1 MPQRTSGKLLE
12 CRVLSS
18 KPRSTQDPHHDCHGA
33 FFGRKL
39 KALEHGDDPEFSH
52 LPLPVVPQQ
61 PSTSCRKSKEAS
73 RSGLANQG
81 SHIGSRRPF
90 FGVER
95 KAQFEEV
102 SGQRGRNLGHRRPR
116 QRLGD
121 VEDGG
126 PCVVDA
132 GPGMTA
138 PENRVKFLGYGRT
151 RKQNDTR
158 QGLGFGTM
166 HEKSVRIAVTFPIMS
181 CECPFWG

>member
-1 MPQRTSGKLLE
+1 MPQRTPGKLLE

-33 FFGRKL
+33 FLGRKL

-52 LPLPVVPQQ
+52 LPLPVVPRQ
-61 PSTSCRKSKEAS
+61 PSTSCRKPKEAS
-73 RSGLANQG
+73 ISEIANQG

-102 SGQRGRNLGHRRPR
+102 SGQGGRNLGHRRPR

-126 PCVVDA
+126 PRVVDA

-138 PENRVKFLGYGRT
+138 PENRVAFLGYGRPEET
-151 RKQNDTR
+151 QRHTTGVGFRNYARK
-158 QGLGFGTM
+158 
-166 HEKSVRIAVTFPIMS
+166 
-181 CECPFWG
+181 ECKDSSDLPNNVV